1 MLIPQKSVHLWMN
14 FFWMT
19 MVIDNSL
26 FITPE
31 VLNEGVEQGLDQ
43 IRDDGIIV

>member
-1 MLIPQKSVHLWMN
+1 MLIPQKSVHHWLN
-14 FFWMT
+14 FFGTT
-19 MVIDNSL
+19 MVIDDSL